1 MGKFTVLGGTSSD
14 QLARKIA
21 SRLQSK
27 YIGTELRLFPDGESK
42 VTLKAKPA
50 GKIVVVQSIYPPV
63 DSNLIRALALV
74 SEAKKYSSQVH
85 AVIPYLGYQRQD
97 RQFLPREV
105 VTMSLIAKLFKAVGA
120 SKITIVDIHSMRALN
135 LFQIPAT
142 NVSAVEELVKYF
154 KRLKLRNPLVVSP
167 DVGGWQRARN
177 FAHHLGVDFIVL
189 EKHRDRRT
197 GKVTIEQADHD
208 EVRNRDIILVDDIV
222 STGGSIVKAAQYLK
236 TQKCGR
242 IYATCTHA
250 VLIGDAEKKIKQAGV
265 TRIVS
270 TNTIP
275 GKTSVVDVSQVI
287 AKAII

>member
-1 MGKFTVLGGTSSD
+1 MTKFTVLGGTSSD

-105 VTMSLIAKLFKAVGA
+105 VTMSLIAKLFKAVGT

-177 FAHHLGVDFIVL
+177 FAHHLEVDFIVL
-189 EKHRDRRT
+189 EKHRDRKT
-197 GKVTIEQADHD
+197 GKVTIEQANHD
-208 EVRNRDIILVDDIV
+208 EVRNRDIILVDDII
-222 STGGSIVKAAQYLK
+222 STGGSIVKASQYLK
-236 TQKCGR
+236 TQKCAR

-275 GKTSVVDVSQVI
+275 GKTGVVDVSPVI
-287 AKAII
+287 TKAII